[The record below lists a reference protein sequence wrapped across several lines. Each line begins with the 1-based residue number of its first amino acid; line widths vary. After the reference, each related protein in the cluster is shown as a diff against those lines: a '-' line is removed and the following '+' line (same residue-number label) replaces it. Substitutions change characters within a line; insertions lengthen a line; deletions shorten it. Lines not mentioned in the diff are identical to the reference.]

1 MRQAAATRMAAFRDT
16 QRKLQAAREQS
27 RERERQRDLPE
38 LRRPV
43 GTDEQLA
50 ELDDGRLL

>member
-1 MRQAAATRMAAFRDT
+1 MRQAASTRMADFWAT

-27 RERERQRDLPE
+27 RERERHHDLPE
-38 LRRPV
+38 LRRLV
-43 GTDEQLA
+43 ETDDQLA